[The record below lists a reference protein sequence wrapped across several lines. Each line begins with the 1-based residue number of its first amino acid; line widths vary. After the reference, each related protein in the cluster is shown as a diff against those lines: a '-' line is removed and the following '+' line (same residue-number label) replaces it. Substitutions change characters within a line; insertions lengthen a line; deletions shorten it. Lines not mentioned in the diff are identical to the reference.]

1 MSYYGGTI
9 TVKGRDLITSLI
21 AGETIEFTRI
31 VVGSGEM
38 PEGVEPIDMEDL
50 VNLVAEASSTV
61 PTVENGVL
69 SLVVEYRN
77 DMNGGLKTGF
87 WSLASTQRL
96 PTARKSCST
105 TLLWGTARSRSMPT
119 RITASTFGA
128 IR

>member
-50 VNLVAEASSTV
+50 VNPVAEATSTV

-87 WSLASTQRL
+87 GSLAFTPGL

-105 TLLWGTARSRSMPT
+105 TPHWAIARSRSTPT
-119 RITASTFGA
+119 RITASTSGA